1 MHLMHLRKKIM
12 HPIQHKLN
20 MNHTVVMSN
29 CYCYNQHTA
38 QKQLRNWNLFSSKR
52 LATKASTSH
61 SLKDVQDICFESVLT
76 LQIQKKNIKAK
87 SSISLRKKILYK
99 TFHFLVCINPLDFSF
114 FLPCPSLEISFT
126 CIGFPSSIFLWYL
139 ILYIIRKL
147 YLKINSSHKLFL

>member
-12 HPIQHKLN
+12 HPIRHKLN

-29 CYCYNQHTA
+29 CFCYNQHTA

-87 SSISLRKKILYK
+87 SSISLRKKNI
-99 TFHFLVCINPLDFSF
+99 VQN
-114 FLPCPSLEISFT
+114 ISF
-126 CIGFPSSIFLWYL
+126 L
-139 ILYIIRKL
+139 ILYQSPRFFLFSPMSISRNFFYLHRFSLL
-147 YLKINSSHKLFL
+147 YFSMVFDSLYNKKAIFKNQFFS